1 MVDSTPPPPTTTPNP
16 PQTTITIPS
25 SPSPVVVVDSKTPKC
40 SITNSSFSF
49 PRPAIRVTSEFD
61 SDSLSFFNKVSC
73 KVFDNLAKFKL
84 SFSNSKNGEI
94 SDPQIGFV
102 SKYLSLQYDVEEKN
116 AFVKSN
122 FNVGEKLSFRA
133 SQDVKAQQGEVAMVA
148 SLPDPSY
155 KLELSSAVPS
165 VGLPRATFRFPAG
178 EVSLEEREEEAEE
191 LKKVLS
197 VSGIVKGQF
206 LNGIC
211 TAQYQDDDVNL
222 RYSYKD
228 EQVSFIPRISLPSNA
243 VAFAFKRRFSPS
255 DKLSYLYN
263 FDSSEWSA
271 VYKHTV
277 GKDLKLKAG
286 YDSAVRLGWASVW
299 VGDEEGT
306 AKTAPMKM
314 KMQFMLQVPQDDIKS
329 TALIFRVKKRW
340 DI

>member
-1 MVDSTPPPPTTTPNP
+1 MVDSPPPTTT
-16 PQTTITIPS
+16 QATTTIPS
-25 SPSPVVVVDSKTPKC
+25 SPPPATAPQVVVVDTKTNPKC
-40 SITNSSFSF
+40 SLTSSSFSF

-61 SDSLSFFNKVSC
+61 SDSLSFFNKLSC

-102 SKYLSLQYDVEEKN
+102 SKYLSVLYDVEEQN
-116 AFVKSN
+116 ALVKSS
-122 FNVGEKLSFRA
+122 FCVGNKLSFRA

-178 EVSLEEREEEAEE
+178 EVSLEEREEEEE

-211 TAQYQDDDVNL
+211 TAQYQDDDLNL

-271 VYKHTV
+271 VYKHTI

-314 KMQFMLQVPQDDIKS
+314 KMQFMLQVPQDDVKS